1 MNASETKF
9 PTPWAVKVF
18 GRAQPGF
25 PERVLAIVQRHAP
38 EVAAGAL
45 TTRPS
50 RQGGYVAVTIQFQ
63 AKSRAQLEAI
73 YRDLDAD
80 ETVSYL
86 L

>member
-1 MNASETKF
+1 MNISEAEF

-18 GRAQPGF
+18 GPARPDF
-25 PERVLAIVQRHAP
+25 SERVLAIVQRHAP

-45 TTRPS
+45 TSRPS
-50 RQGGYVAVTIQFQ
+50 RQGSYVAVTVQFQ

-80 ETVSYL
+80 EAVTYL